1 MEGRMRRS
9 EKLSNGGT
17 WWRLESKEGRGGRET
32 TSMEKEDALNLGKEE
47 GNEGGS
53 VAAQME

>member
-1 MEGRMRRS
+1 MRRS
-9 EKLSNGGT
+9 EKLSNGGRL
-17 WWRLESKEGRGGRET
+17 WRLESKEGRGGRET